1 MAANC
6 NRREGDCALYCVA
19 QREDY
24 PALAQLFAQVFG
36 GTVSFAASVLEDFA
50 GPDNVFTA
58 RQEGI
63 CTALLCAVPVTLD
76 GRRGAYYY
84 GLATRPEAR
93 GRGVMTGL
101 MNWAEEELKRR
112 GCTFAVLIPAGAS
125 LFGFYQARG
134 FEKAF
139 GKRVLRRAIPN
150 DLWAQAEFDTVT
162 AKGLQ
167 ALRARYAPG
176 AVTLNDKGVAAVL
189 TDLYSGGITTVAT
202 DHGYGLFFKKGDT
215 LRFIEL
221 FADSDRAAE
230 TLLKAA
236 RQKTG
241 AGQAVVELGA
251 EQTLFLGEGTPGDYG
266 MIRFF
271 GQPFSVRDG
280 YMRLMLDDEE

>member
-1 MAANC
+1 M
-6 NRREGDCALYCVA
+6 
-19 QREDY
+19 
-24 PALAQLFAQVFG
+24 
-36 GTVSFAASVLEDFA
+36 
-50 GPDNVFTA
+50 
-58 RQEGI
+58 
-63 CTALLCAVPVTLD
+63 
-76 GRRGAYYY
+76 
-84 GLATRPEAR
+84 
-93 GRGVMTGL
+93 
-101 MNWAEEELKRR
+101 
-112 GCTFAVLIPAGAS
+112 
-125 LFGFYQARG
+125 
-134 FEKAF
+134 
-139 GKRVLRRAIPN
+139 LRRAIPN

-271 GQPFSVRDG
+271 GQPFRCATATCA
-280 YMRLMLDDEE
+280 